1 MSRKD
6 HAKRVERERR
16 KKEQRK
22 AEEEQKRKAD
32 QLSPKRVMG
41 DLRSLFKEDAA
52 RAMRMLFDDGM
63 SVEEISQRVDLSVE
77 AVTDLRGKVK
87 TLPPVLRRLL
97 ETNPEVLSNPNVL
110 EEGFK
115 GVNRAP

>member
-16 KKEQRK
+16 KKEQK
-22 AEEEQKRKAD
+22 KVQEEQKRKAA
-32 QLSPKRVMG
+32 QFSPKKVMG
-41 DLRSLFKEDAA
+41 DLRTLFQEDAA

-77 AVTDLRGKVK
+77 AVTDLRVKVK
-87 TLPPVLRRLL
+87 NLPPVLQRLL

-110 EEGFK
+110 DAGFQ
-115 GVNRAP
+115 GVYRAP